1 MTIRQSLVRNKRRN
15 NVFLT
20 IGLELSIGL
29 IGLLLVMRVLGKKT
43 MAELTPFDLIYTLI
57 LGGIVEG
64 AIYEQSVHIGHVLF
78 ALSFWG
84 TLIYVIEVIVQKQHR
99 LSQVLKGIPSILV
112 HDGQLNLTEL
122 AKNHIELE
130 QLRSLLRSQNCF
142 SLKEAKYV
150 ILETSGEV
158 SVMKNKD
165 VRSTLAVLLID
176 EGRIETKALESIEK
190 SEEWLLE
197 EINEKGYK
205 KAEEI
210 VYAEWSKEDGLYL
223 VPYPKKAN
231 ISMRIDG

>member
-1 MTIRQSLVRNKRRN
+1 M
-15 NVFLT
+15 FLT
-20 IGLELSIGL
+20 IALELFIGL

-43 MAELTPFDLIYTLI
+43 MAEVTPFDLIYTLI

-64 AIYEQSVHIGHVLF
+64 AIYEQTVHIGHVLF

-84 TLIYVIEVIVQKQHR
+84 TLIYIIEVIVQKQHR
-99 LSQVLKGIPSILV
+99 FSQVLKGIPSILV
-112 HDGQLNLTEL
+112 HDGQLNLNEL

-130 QLRSLLRSQNCF
+130 QLRSLLRSQDCF

-158 SVMKNKD
+158 SVMKNEE

-176 EGRIETKALESIEK
+176 EGRVETKALESIEK
-190 SEEWLLE
+190 TEEWLRK
-197 EINEKGYK
+197 EIIDKGYK

-223 VPYPKKAN
+223 VPYSQKAN
-231 ISMRIDG
+231 MSMRIDG

>member
-1 MTIRQSLVRNKRRN
+1 M
-15 NVFLT
+15 FLT

-84 TLIYVIEVIVQKQHR
+84 TLIYIIEVIVQKQHR
-99 LSQVLKGIPSILV
+99 FSQVLKGIPSILV

-158 SVMKNKD
+158 SVMKNKE
-165 VRSTLAVLLID
+165 VRSTLLF
-176 EGRIETKALESIEK
+176 
-190 SEEWLLE
+190 
-197 EINEKGYK
+197 Y
-205 KAEEI
+205 
-210 VYAEWSKEDGLYL
+210 
-223 VPYPKKAN
+223 
-231 ISMRIDG
+231 